1 MRSEADVERELDDQ
15 TFALQRDVVIWRLA
29 RMYGLSDE
37 EKRKRC
43 LESLSKLRDLLTELE
58 VFLTDEQEGEH
69 HLPCENGADCVQ

>member
-1 MRSEADVERELDDQ
+1 
-15 TFALQRDVVIWRLA
+15 
-29 RMYGLSDE
+29 MYGLSDE

-69 HLPCENGADCVQ
+69 HLLCENGADCVR